1 MAGRKRKSQPAP
13 NITRTLERVAIAA
26 LAAIAARGSG
36 ESLALSA
43 VAIFAIVVIIE
54 ELGRR
59 WIWYGKSV
67 TLRDVALSTIGD
79 IRLQRARALARRKR
93 GKGRTRVR
101 SGRSAAAVGAG
112 DKARRTAKK

>member
-13 NITRTLERVAIAA
+13 NNTRTLERVAIAA

-93 GKGRTRVR
+93 SRRRARLRPRG
-101 SGRSAAAVGAG
+101 SAPAVGAR
-112 DKARRTAKK
+112 DKARRTVQK